1 MPRLRHRVVCIP
13 FLNPYAYDTLWP
25 NSDSNYYMRFEVIA
39 AFAIG
44 VLLPVLETARR
55 GISHWTVDFTTMF
68 EDYLAGALLLVGGW
82 AAYRAKSWGAMFLIL
97 AWAYFSGLMTSSF
110 VGQLEETLRQT
121 ASEPGNL
128 LVLIVKFLLWSVCI
142 TSLVLSFRTV
152 RNANHG

>member
-1 MPRLRHRVVCIP
+1 
-13 FLNPYAYDTLWP
+13 
-25 NSDSNYYMRFEVIA
+25 MRFEVVA
-39 AFAIG
+39 AFVIG
-44 VLLPVLETARR
+44 VLLPVLETGRR
-55 GISHWTVDFTTMF
+55 GLSTWTVNFTTMF

-82 AAYRAKSWGAMFLIL
+82 AAYRSKSWGALFLVL

-128 LVLIVKFLLWSVCI
+128 LVLVVKAVLWSVCV

-152 RNANHG
+152 HKGRLATDNTNRSA

>member
-1 MPRLRHRVVCIP
+1 
-13 FLNPYAYDTLWP
+13 
-25 NSDSNYYMRFEVIA
+25 MRFEVIA

-44 VLLPVLETARR
+44 VLLPVLETGRR
-55 GISHWTVDFTTMF
+55 GISHWTVNFTTMF

-82 AAYRAKSWGAMFLIL
+82 AAYRSKSWSAAFLVL

-128 LVLIVKFLLWSVCI
+128 MVLIVKFLLWSVCVV
-142 TSLVLSFRTV
+142 SLVLSFRTLHK
-152 RNANHG
+152 RQTSHG

>member
-1 MPRLRHRVVCIP
+1 
-13 FLNPYAYDTLWP
+13 
-25 NSDSNYYMRFEVIA
+25 MRFEVVA
-39 AFAIG
+39 AFVIG
-44 VLLPVLETARR
+44 VMLPVLETARR
-55 GISHWTVDFTTMF
+55 GISHWTVNFTTMF

-82 AAYRAKSWGAMFLIL
+82 AAYRSKSWGALFLVL

-128 LVLIVKFLLWSVCI
+128 LVLVVKFLLWSVCV

-152 RNANHG
+152 HKSRLATDNTNRSA

>member
-1 MPRLRHRVVCIP
+1 
-13 FLNPYAYDTLWP
+13 
-25 NSDSNYYMRFEVIA
+25 MRFEVIA

-44 VLLPVLETARR
+44 VLLPVLETGRR
-55 GISHWTVDFTTMF
+55 GISTWTINFTTMF

-82 AAYRAKSWGAMFLIL
+82 AAYRSKSWGALILVL

-128 LVLIVKFLLWSVCI
+128 LVLVVKFLLWSVCV

-152 RNANHG
+152 HKRQISHG